1 MVIDVLQK
9 NELDFK
15 LAGIMYWFKDKA
27 TLSFLFEKAMIYMYI
42 TYIKCGKT
50 IEVGGLGWY
59 IRGTLLALFSNR
71 KLLGLSMKLLKNW
84 PFFISKYL

>member
-1 MVIDVLQK
+1 
-9 NELDFK
+9 
-15 LAGIMYWFKDKA
+15 MYWFEDKA
-27 TLSFLFEKAMIYMYI
+27 TLSFLFEKAMIYI

-50 IEVGGLGWY
+50 IEVGDLGWY

-71 KLLGLSMKLLKNW
+71 KLLGLSVKFLKNW

>member
-1 MVIDVLQK
+1 
-9 NELDFK
+9 
-15 LAGIMYWFKDKA
+15 MYWFKDKA

-42 TYIKCGKT
+42 TYRYIKCGKT

>member
-1 MVIDVLQK
+1 
-9 NELDFK
+9 
-15 LAGIMYWFKDKA
+15 MYWFKDKA
-27 TLSFLFEKAMIYMYI
+27 TLSFLFEKAMIYI

-50 IEVGGLGWY
+50 IEVGGLVWY
-59 IRGTLLALFSNR
+59 NRGTLLALFSNR